1 MNNKTKFSVLADAKE
16 IFVALR
22 KKYGIK
28 NRYSMTE
35 IAQKSGL
42 PVEYLENMPAN
53 FAGYLDWHPDPR
65 FIAVNRDLPAHEQ
78 AWFIARQIAARAQ
91 DQRYNSLVL
100 NRPWKWEMLDAAP
113 ENLKQKIS
121 QLDIEYRAHW
131 LMLFFTTGDEFRA
144 FIKADPKR
152 FWAHT
157 FTDNIVGY
165 HLSML
170 RAKLWFSKFC
180 RKIAVVAFPAS

>member
-1 MNNKTKFSVLADAKE
+1 
-16 IFVALR
+16 
-22 KKYGIK
+22 
-28 NRYSMTE
+28 
-35 IAQKSGL
+35 
-42 PVEYLENMPAN
+42 
-53 FAGYLDWHPDPR
+53 
-65 FIAVNRDLPAHEQ
+65 
-78 AWFIARQIAARAQ
+78 
-91 DQRYNSLVL
+91 
-100 NRPWKWEMLDAAP
+100 
-113 ENLKQKIS
+113 
-121 QLDIEYRAHW
+121 
-131 LMLFFTTGDEFRA
+131 MLFFTTGDEFRA